1 MAFIKSLAALFG
13 NGIIDEAKSHFIAA
27 PVAKLMSKRHFKS
40 ASDDDCENFLKADLY
55 IKPLTVKKQCAD
67 EILSSLARSNFP
79 VVTGIDAEKL
89 NPTAKECFKKDRR
102 EFNLFNFLTHS
113 DKKDYMFLI

>member
-40 ASDDDCENFLKADLY
+40 ASDDDCESFLKGLG
-55 IKPLTVKKQCAD
+55 
-67 EILSSLARSNFP
+67 
-79 VVTGIDAEKL
+79 VVPKGDSYL
-89 NPTAKECFKKDRR
+89 NGNNYTR
-102 EFNLFNFLTHS
+102 
-113 DKKDYMFLI
+113 